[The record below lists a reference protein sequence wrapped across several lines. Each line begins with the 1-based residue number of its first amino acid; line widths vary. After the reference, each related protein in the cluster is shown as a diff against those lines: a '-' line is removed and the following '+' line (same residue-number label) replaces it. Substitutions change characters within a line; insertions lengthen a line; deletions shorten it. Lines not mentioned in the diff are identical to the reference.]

1 MKLNNEEMIKV
12 VGGAISGKLFWG
24 IVGSAII
31 FLAGLVEGIVN
42 PKKCN

>member
-1 MKLNNEEMIKV
+1 MKLNNEEMVKV
-12 VGGAISGKLFWG
+12 VGGAISTKLFWG

-31 FLAGLVEGIVN
+31 FFAGLVDGIIN